1 MEHAGRSEYSAMT
14 RTGTHRCVPS
24 SGTGQLSL
32 TLVRRIRTAYRTA
45 IAGYSERQSD
55 LWSYIATRTSD
66 IHEALISEDEDRLAN
81 LLSDPGSNNLFYG
94 FDNLNI
100 DTTQA
105 LIRSGDGAPAWAA
118 ELAAMIAKLAESV
131 AAKRIWQP
139 EFGTTYPYYEQ
150 SQSRDMESLLR
161 AIERGIGYGLTFPTP
176 FPNEYGVATSRG
188 IVSHRAVHAIYYASR
203 LSMLRPRGRGC
214 SILEIGAGMGRT
226 ALYAHE
232 WGLGQY
238 TIVDLPMSNVAQA
251 AFLGAVLGEDA
262 ICLTGENRSGIR
274 ILTPEWLFATDDRF
288 DIILNT
294 DSLTEMPLETATRYA
309 QIAMD
314 RAGKLLSINHEAND
328 VLVHELAPLR
338 GRSLYRSTFWLRPEY
353 VEELFVAVASG
364 HEGGGRRSL
373 NRVANAR
380 ADFEVTLEQLAD
392 AQWRAEALGSD
403 LAAARDDLQQRTR
416 ALSAEHLQL
425 EESTRRTAALE
436 RELQAIL
443 TSHSWRLTAPLR
455 RFRETLL
462 GRTFRFLASAL
473 VNMRRRVRER
483 ATRRRNYALIVE
495 SGLFDASWYRE
506 RYPDVASAGIDPL
519 VHYLTAGGF
528 EGRVPHPD
536 FDGAFYLASNP
547 DVAAAG
553 VNPLVHYVTA
563 GRAEGRAAFAP
574 GKPADDYEAF
584 RLQALAR
591 RRGQYPL
598 QQEPGLFS
606 LLTTV
611 WNTPP
616 EYLDALADSVLGQD
630 ADSTFEWVLLDNG
643 SHDPGTRRAIERL
656 AKERAIRMFRVEDN
670 LGIVGGMRFCLER
683 ATDRYVLPVD
693 SDDLLTPDCLR
704 VVSHALRQAGYP
716 VLAYTDEDKLEGS
729 RFSQPYFKSA
739 FDPVLFTNS
748 CYTAHLGA
756 IDRKLA
762 LEFGAYTDPRAE
774 GSHDWDTFT
783 RFLAAGHTPLHIPEV
798 LYSWRIHQASTSG
811 GNAQAKPF
819 VYDSQRWV
827 LTKMLET
834 LAPTGRFRVERPPRF
849 VGMPDWWIRRDATAP
864 RAVTTVVLASSL
876 DRPPRLEVPK
886 EIPHEVVHLDPA
898 DGVAGLARVAAR
910 AAESGRLLHIL
921 WHDTRIVD
929 DVWALEAIGLF
940 ELFPDTAMVGGRLHQ
955 NGRIVDAGAYFGFG
969 RGCDA
974 PDRGQLFDE
983 SGAPRPGMEAAFG
996 QRRPIRPL
1004 RARLSVCRSTRSAR
1018 SSRCGTSLG
1027 QLGAWLGAAARR
1039 QERRV
1044 IYTPF
1049 LSAMPAVDRAGD
1061 VPAVLRRA
1069 FRTAHG
1075 DLMPDAL
1082 LWPPHVGLTR
1092 GRPFRSI
1099 GPDAASRRSGGG
1111 GRNAFPRSGARGRS
1125 AGARRPAAGLLGGV
1139 VLDPDERLRPHAST
1153 VLRTDRALAPR
1164 AAPCRLRMDRARER
1178 PGTRRRRAVLDRI
1191 AADPRVQRFACTE
1204 NAGIQGAMRQ
1214 CLARAARRFVVPLDA
1229 DDVLEPDALEVLAA
1243 AIDREQADF
1252 VFSDEDHL
1260 TDERVHTPY
1269 SRPGFDPVLNLES
1282 SYIWHLCAFSR
1293 ERALELGVYSNQG
1306 AEYCHDWD
1314 TIVRFSEAGL
1324 RIAHVPHVLYHWR
1337 THAESQSNTD
1347 TQNPGSLAS
1356 MRAVVEAVLA
1366 RRGAAERYEIAE
1378 FPLFRGAVE
1387 WWIRR
1392 RPIGDPSFAVVVL
1405 GATQADVD
1413 ALAHVPG
1420 FSIASHVVP
1429 LQRRLDTLADWRT
1442 LGDALPRNVERIALL
1457 DLRMSSDQRRSGY
1470 GRRRNGSS
1478 SSRTRRSWAAASWM
1492 IATSSSTP
1500 ALASPRG
1507 ETMALYQGLHRT
1519 DAGAFALA
1527 LKPQTIE
1534 APAEGFLVVERRFL
1548 EAAIESVTREGF
1560 TRRLGATLGALAKAQ
1575 HRRVIY
1581 SPLVE
1586 ARRIRIP
1593 RDMRRGRRHVPRR
1606 EDSRSRRGPNDGAP
1620 AVPALRLI
1628 APTDWQHVG
1637 TRPEFKVRT
1646 RDDEARGEVLL
1657 FGRDDYVERGIE
1669 RAARVASVRLEPAG
1683 VAGVLVGMPATPLPE
1698 GDYIVVLKESTG
1710 GVLSVSGVCIRDAKE
1725 RWPRRFQAMLEEQA
1739 RFAVAKPAFER
1750 PRREGEPLFSIATA
1764 IHDVDPS
1771 FLVALAD
1778 SILGQRY
1785 DDFEWVL
1792 LDNGSHR
1799 PDTQQVSR
1807 DLAARDPRVRFWRVE
1822 DNLHIIGGSRFLLE
1836 RARGTYIV
1844 PVDHDDVLYPDALR
1858 ILSSFVAEHHEP
1870 DRPVFGRAEDHIE
1883 RGGVGDRVEA
1893 GLVEPRGAVDVSGV
1907 AS

>member
-1 MEHAGRSEYSAMT
+1 M
-14 RTGTHRCVPS
+14 
-24 SGTGQLSL
+24 L
-32 TLVRRIRTAYRTA
+32 
-45 IAGYSERQSD
+45 
-55 LWSYIATRTSD
+55 
-66 IHEALISEDEDRLAN
+66 
-81 LLSDPGSNNLFYG
+81 
-94 FDNLNI
+94 
-100 DTTQA
+100 
-105 LIRSGDGAPAWAA
+105 
-118 ELAAMIAKLAESV
+118 
-131 AAKRIWQP
+131 
-139 EFGTTYPYYEQ
+139 
-150 SQSRDMESLLR
+150 
-161 AIERGIGYGLTFPTP
+161 
-176 FPNEYGVATSRG
+176 TSR
-188 IVSHRAVHAIYYASR
+188 
-203 LSMLRPRGRGC
+203 
-214 SILEIGAGMGRT
+214 
-226 ALYAHE
+226 
-232 WGLGQY
+232 
-238 TIVDLPMSNVAQA
+238 
-251 AFLGAVLGEDA
+251 
-262 ICLTGENRSGIR
+262 
-274 ILTPEWLFATDDRF
+274 
-288 DIILNT
+288 
-294 DSLTEMPLETATRYA
+294 
-309 QIAMD
+309 
-314 RAGKLLSINHEAND
+314 
-328 VLVHELAPLR
+328 
-338 GRSLYRSTFWLRPEY
+338 
-353 VEELFVAVASG
+353 
-364 HEGGGRRSL
+364 
-373 NRVANAR
+373 
-380 ADFEVTLEQLAD
+380 
-392 AQWRAEALGSD
+392 
-403 LAAARDDLQQRTR
+403 
-416 ALSAEHLQL
+416 
-425 EESTRRTAALE
+425 
-436 RELQAIL
+436 
-443 TSHSWRLTAPLR
+443 SWRLTAPLR
-455 RFRETLL
+455 RFRETRL

-473 VNMRRRVRER
+473 VNTRRRARER
-483 ATRRRNYALIVE
+483 ATTRRNYALVVE
-495 SGLFDASWYRE
+495 SGLFDARWYLE

-574 GKPADDYEAF
+574 GTPADDYEAF

-616 EYLDALADSVLGQD
+616 QYLDALADSVLGQD

-683 ATDRYVLPVD
+683 ATSRYVLPVD

-762 LEFGAYTDPRAE
+762 LEFGAYTDARAE

-783 RFLAAGHTPLHIPEV
+783 RFLAAGHAPLHIPEV

-834 LAPTGRFRVERPPRF
+834 LAPTGRFRVERPPRL

-898 DGVAGLARVAAR
+898 DGVAGLARIAAR

-929 DVWALEAIGLF
+929 DSWALEAIGLF

-974 PDRGQLFDE
+974 PDRGQLF
-983 SGAPRPGMEAAFG
+983 ANPGPHAQGWKPHSASAVPFDHCVLDSRFAANALSALV
-996 QRRPIRPL
+996 PL
-1004 RARLSVCRSTRSAR
+1004 
-1018 SSRCGTSLG
+1018 GTSLD

-1099 GPDAASRRSGGG
+1099 GPDAASPVPGEPEGTLSYDQ
-1111 GRNAFPRSGARGRS
+1111 ALEA
-1125 AGARRPAAGLLGGV
+1125 
-1139 VLDPDERLRPHAST
+1139 DRL
-1153 VLRTDRALAPR
+1153 VRALLPR
-1164 AAPCRLRMDRARER
+1164 ASSEVSFSILTSVYARTPARFFELTAR
-1178 PGTRRRRAVLDRI
+1178 SLLEQRHADFEWIVLENGPVPDDVAEVLDRI

-1306 AEYCHDWD
+1306 AEDLPRLGHDCPFQRGRPAD
-1314 TIVRFSEAGL
+1314 RARAARAL
-1324 RIAHVPHVLYHWR
+1324 PLAHACRIAEQYRHSESRLPGIHARGGRSGARPPRRSRALRDRRVPSFSRRCRMVDSPAAHRRPQLCHRGPGRDPGRCRCARAPARLLDRQPRRAASATSGHARGLADARRRSSPQRR
-1337 THAESQSNTD
+1337 TH
-1347 TQNPGSLAS
+1347 
-1356 MRAVVEAVLA
+1356 RAA
-1366 RRGAAERYEIAE
+1366 R
-1378 FPLFRGAVE
+1378 
-1387 WWIRR
+1387 
-1392 RPIGDPSFAVVVL
+1392 S
-1405 GATQADVD
+1405 
-1413 ALAHVPG
+1413 
-1420 FSIASHVVP
+1420 
-1429 LQRRLDTLADWRT
+1429 
-1442 LGDALPRNVERIALL
+1442 
-1457 DLRMSSDQRRSGY
+1457 RMSSDQPGV
-1470 GRRRNGSS
+1470 GMGSDEMV
-1478 SSRTRRSWAAASWM
+1478 R
-1492 IATSSSTP
+1492 
-1500 ALASPRG
+1500 
-1507 ETMALYQGLHRT
+1507 
-1519 DAGAFALA
+1519 
-1527 LKPQTIE
+1527 
-1534 APAEGFLVVERRFL
+1534 APAGH
-1548 EAAIESVTREGF
+1548 G
-1560 TRRLGATLGALAKAQ
+1560 
-1575 HRRVIY
+1575 
-1581 SPLVE
+1581 
-1586 ARRIRIP
+1586 
-1593 RDMRRGRRHVPRR
+1593 DRGRPHP
-1606 EDSRSRRGPNDGAP
+1606 G
-1620 AVPALRLI
+1620 
-1628 APTDWQHVG
+1628 
-1637 TRPEFKVRT
+1637 
-1646 RDDEARGEVLL
+1646 
-1657 FGRDDYVERGIE
+1657 
-1669 RAARVASVRLEPAG
+1669 
-1683 VAGVLVGMPATPLPE
+1683 
-1698 GDYIVVLKESTG
+1698 
-1710 GVLSVSGVCIRDAKE
+1710 
-1725 RWPRRFQAMLEEQA
+1725 
-1739 RFAVAKPAFER
+1739 
-1750 PRREGEPLFSIATA
+1750 
-1764 IHDVDPS
+1764 
-1771 FLVALAD
+1771 
-1778 SILGQRY
+1778 
-1785 DDFEWVL
+1785 
-1792 LDNGSHR
+1792 
-1799 PDTQQVSR
+1799 
-1807 DLAARDPRVRFWRVE
+1807 
-1822 DNLHIIGGSRFLLE
+1822 
-1836 RARGTYIV
+1836 
-1844 PVDHDDVLYPDALR
+1844 
-1858 ILSSFVAEHHEP
+1858 
-1870 DRPVFGRAEDHIE
+1870 
-1883 RGGVGDRVEA
+1883 
-1893 GLVEPRGAVDVSGV
+1893 
-1907 AS
+1907 